1 MRGGQRD
8 LQCSDTSLLP
18 PIQLSDLGGF
28 HAKADQVRAHPKR
41 NHIMLEAVVKTADG
55 CKVEVIVVVVADQHD
70 INAGELS
77 EVGDQ

>member
-8 LQCSDTSLLP
+8 LQCSDTGLLP

-41 NHIMLEAVVKTADG
+41 HDIMFKAVIKAADG
-55 CKVEVIVVVVADQHD
+55 RKVEVIIVVVADQHHID
-70 INAGELS
+70 AGELS
-77 EVGDQ
+77 KVGDQ